1 MGKVFTA
8 LKALPVRAIP
18 VLQEDQAAR
27 VGLEVQVGRVDRAAL
42 VALEGPAVLED
53 RVVPGAQV
61 VRVALGGPVVQ
72 VVPAVRVDPVVPGD
86 PEEDR
91 VVPGGTSDPAVSTRG
106 LLRRRLQ
113 ANHCQRNF

>member
-27 VGLEVQVGRVDRAAL
+27 VGLEVQVDRVDRADR
-42 VALEGPAVLED
+42 VALEGPA
-53 RVVPGAQV
+53 VPGAQV

-72 VVPAVRVDPVVPGD
+72 VVPA
-86 PEEDR
+86 
-91 VVPGGTSDPAVSTRG
+91 GTSDPAASTRG

>member
-1 MGKVFTA
+1 MGKAFTA
-8 LKALPVRAIP
+8 LKAIPARAIP

-42 VALEGPAVLED
+42 VALGGPAVRED

-61 VRVALGGPVVQ
+61 VRVALGG
-72 VVPAVRVDPVVPGD
+72 RVDPVVRAGQVVPGD

-91 VVPGGTSDPAVSTRG
+91 VDPAGTSDPAVSTRG

-113 ANHCQRNF
+113 ANHCHRNF